1 MTDSDLRCPRCG
13 KPLRPAT
20 DTTAPAGWCDHCQ
33 ASGVE
38 LFPEAAVATLLPDL
52 TFETPPKA
60 DSVPVPPAL
69 GIETWF
75 EAKTPPWEKPAQGP
89 TALPTAN
96 AIGEPVIELVE
107 SPVPVIEELEIMETP
122 PNLPVPTPRPI
133 DPKPPVV
140 ANIPVVQPKPKLSLS
155 HLPEAK
161 TLKTQTVFRA
171 PHELPD
177 PIRPKPRIALA
188 MFVVV
193 GSVLAF
199 ILGMTVVVFALVYGF
214 SKVNRPKAAL
224 VTTTQSETPRVIGS
238 YVS

>member
-33 ASGVE
+33 ASGNE

-52 TFETPPKA
+52 TFENPPKA
-60 DSVPVPPAL
+60 DSVPVPPPL

-75 EAKTPPWEKPAQGP
+75 EAKT
-89 TALPTAN
+89 LPTAK
-96 AIGEPVIELVE
+96 AIGEPMIELVE
-107 SPVPVIEELEIMETP
+107 SPVPVVEELEIMETP
-122 PNLPVPTPRPI
+122 PNLPLPTPRPI

-224 VTTTQSETPRVIGS
+224 ATMTQSETSRVIGS

>member
-52 TFETPPKA
+52 TFENPPKT
-60 DSVPVPPAL
+60 DSVQVPPAL

-75 EAKTPPWEKPAQGP
+75 EAKTSPPAK
-89 TALPTAN
+89 

-107 SPVPVIEELEIMETP
+107 SPVPVVEELEIMDTP
-122 PNLPVPTPRPI
+122 PNLPLPTPRPI
-133 DPKPPVV
+133 DPKPPVG

-188 MFVVV
+188 MFVVL
-193 GSVLAF
+193 GSIIAF

-224 VTTTQSETPRVIGS
+224 ATVTQLESDQGNLGFALESLAT
-238 YVS
+238 

>member
-52 TFETPPKA
+52 TFENPPKA

-75 EAKTPPWEKPAQGP
+75 EAKTTPSAKVAD
-89 TALPTAN
+89 
-96 AIGEPVIELVE
+96 EPVIELVE
-107 SPVPVIEELEIMETP
+107 PPVPVIEELEIMETP
-122 PNLPVPTPRPI
+122 PNLPLPTPRPM

-140 ANIPVVQPKPKLSLS
+140 ANVPVVQPKPKLSLS

-188 MFVVV
+188 MFVVL
-193 GSVLAF
+193 GSILAF

-224 VTTTQSETPRVIGS
+224 ATLTRSETPRVIGS
-238 YVS
+238 

>member
-60 DSVPVPPAL
+60 DSVPVSTPL

-75 EAKTPPWEKPAQGP
+75 EAKTPPPAKV
-89 TALPTAN
+89 AD
-96 AIGEPVIELVE
+96 EPVIELVE
-107 SPVPVIEELEIMETP
+107 PSVPVIEELEIMETP
-122 PNLPVPTPRPI
+122 PNLPLPTPRPM

-140 ANIPVVQPKPKLSLS
+140 ANVPVVQPKPKLSLS

-188 MFVVV
+188 MFVVL
-193 GSVLAF
+193 GSILAF

-224 VTTTQSETPRVIGS
+224 ATITRSETHRVNGS
-238 YVS
+238 